1 MTGRFMFQMLLH
13 PIAMEKTIYLDQR
26 VFKWIN
32 GSFHLKVWSQW
43 GELIFESTDVDQL
56 WDGKTKTGLNAP
68 IDNYVWS
75 IRIYDN

>member
-1 MTGRFMFQMLLH
+1 M
-13 PIAMEKTIYLDQR
+13 
-26 VFKWIN
+26 
-32 GSFHLKVWSQW
+32 

-75 IRIYDN
+75 IRIYDQLGKQTHHMGTVSLLR